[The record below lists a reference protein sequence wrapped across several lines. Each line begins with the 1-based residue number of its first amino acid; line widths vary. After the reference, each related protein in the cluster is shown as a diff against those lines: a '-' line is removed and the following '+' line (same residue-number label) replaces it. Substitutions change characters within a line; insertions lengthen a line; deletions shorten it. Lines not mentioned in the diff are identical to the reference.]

1 MPDSRDVASRSA
13 SVKDVAQRAG
23 VSLGTV
29 SNVLNRPDRVS
40 AATRERVEKAMTEL
54 GFVRN
59 ESARQLRAGRSRTIG
74 YVMLDAT
81 NPFFTDVAQGME
93 LVAEDRDLSL
103 FLCNSDNR
111 ANREATHL
119 AHLQEQRVQ
128 GILVTPVDPDS
139 PALAD
144 LASRGT
150 PLVIVD
156 RTRPGASFC
165 TVSVDDVLGGR
176 LAVEHLADR
185 GHRRVAFVG
194 GPDTLGQVRERLEGA
209 RLAWQE
215 AGLPDADLVVVPTT
229 ALSVAEGRAAGERL
243 AGPSRTQAPDRGV
256 LRQRPHRPGPAPAGH
271 VLRRTGARRP
281 GHRGV
286 RRHRLRGGRRRSAHL
301 GAPAPRRA
309 RPHRRSAPAG
319 RGGRSDARARAGRL
333 RARARRPALDP
344 GLKARRTTHDV
355 GRRCERC
362 CSPALL
368 RAVRQPQSGG
378 PRT

>member
-1 MPDSRDVASRSA
+1 VPDSRDVASRSA

-40 AATRERVEKAMTEL
+40 AATRSRVEQAMAEL

-93 LVAEDRDLSL
+93 LVAEDRELSL

-111 ANREATHL
+111 ATRESAHL

-139 PALAD
+139 PALTDIAG
-144 LASRGT
+144 RGT

-176 LAVEHLADR
+176 LAVEHLVDR

-209 RLAWQE
+209 RLAWRE
-215 AGLPDADLVVVPTT
+215 AGLPDDDLVVVPTT
-229 ALSVAEGRAAGERL
+229 ALSVAEGRTAGERL
-243 AGPSRTQAPDRGV
+243 AGLPVR
-256 LRQRPHRPGPAPAGH
+256 
-271 VLRRTGARRP
+271 RRP
-281 GHRGV
+281 TAVFCANDLIALGLLQQATSSGV
-286 RRHRLRGGRRRSAHL
+286 RVPDDLAI
-301 GAPAPRRA
+301 
-309 RPHRRSAPAG
+309 
-319 RGGRSDARARAGRL
+319 
-333 RARARRPALDP
+333 
-344 GLKARRTTHDV
+344 V
-355 GRRCERC
+355 GFDDIDFAAAAAVPLT
-362 CSPALL
+362 S
-368 RAVRQPQSGG
+368 VRQPRAELG
-378 PRT
+378 RTAARLLLAEADDPAHVHEQVVFEPELVARRSTLG